1 MRTTVLGVRLTDN
14 IRDKIR
20 SIGLDNR
27 MGEVEVAR
35 LILESAAKGEIT
47 VSKGHVNGSDMSGIE
62 RLAQKHGK
70 TVQEMLDMIAE
81 IE

>member
-1 MRTTVLGVRLTDN
+1 
-14 IRDKIR
+14 
-20 SIGLDNR
+20 

-47 VSKGHVNGSDMSGIE
+47 VSKGHVNGYDMSGIE
-62 RLAQKHGK
+62 RLAKKHGK